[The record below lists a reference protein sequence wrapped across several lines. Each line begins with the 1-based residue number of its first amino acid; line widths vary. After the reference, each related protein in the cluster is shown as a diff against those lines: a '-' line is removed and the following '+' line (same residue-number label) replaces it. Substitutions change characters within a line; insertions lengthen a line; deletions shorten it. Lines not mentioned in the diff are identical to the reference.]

1 MRTFLIKELTPK
13 DSKFQLNPLQHNN
26 LVTIHHTLLSFFRTS
41 PPIYLASSHSLS
53 LSRSLSLS
61 CSITHTLSLSLSQ
74 LMRRVV
80 NKNAVGQ
87 HNL

>member
-41 PPIYLASSHSLS
+41 PPIYLASSLSLS
-53 LSRSLSLS
+53 LSRSLLLHH
-61 CSITHTLSLSLSQ
+61 THTLSLSQ